1 MVDGLFARLSM
12 GPTAANGA
20 SPRHRKLRH
29 AVSIAQQLDV
39 VRTRR
44 TSAALCGAL
53 GDMAMRLIDP
63 EDRDEFEGF
72 DGPTMIRA
80 SWNNSLFWIFYVWL
94 SVVGCSGLPEP
105 DHRRTGDARPRLA
118 DVQHDWRGRVSATRP
133 FFGSSPSWVI
143 HCFLCRWESYEVV
156 ESLVFT
162 IVIICHG
169 SIEET
174 IALQCLELGAVR
186 LLWEL
191 YVTLPP
197 SLEQALQSVV
207 LSALRNLGSV
217 PPLAGVFPHEI
228 VLECWRLVAD
238 SSDEQ
243 LSDLGTELLTNMA
256 SHDMTLV
263 SPTHERLALLLDR
276 FFTLEGDEDNTYR
289 CVALVDLLS
298 NLCVDPALCLFVM
311 YELDDRKPR
320 RYRRHSGA
328 VYFLDLTECQ
338 RDPALR
344 QSMEALAHN
353 LSWSD
358 PTGKRVIQ
366 KLGLSSYMARF
377 ALEPAINN

>member
-72 DGPTMIRA
+72 DGPTMI
-80 SWNNSLFWIFYVWL
+80 LDYL
-94 SVVGCSGLPEP
+94 SRITEEQATL
-105 DHRRTGDARPRLA
+105 DHAWQTSSMTGEVA
-118 DVQHDWRGRVSATRP
+118 
-133 FFGSSPSWVI
+133 
-143 HCFLCRWESYEVV
+143 WESYEVV

-217 PPLAGVFPHEI
+217 SPLAGVFPHEI

-256 SHDMTLV
+256 SHDVALV
-263 SPTHERLALLLDR
+263 SPTRERLALLLDR

-289 CVALVDLLS
+289 RVALVDLLS
-298 NLCVDPALCLFVM
+298 NLCVDPALCLLVM